1 LVIQYPDTIS
11 FSDGG
16 TPAVYD
22 ENTGRWTPGTPGST
36 VESECRYEA
45 SGGNGWISTE
55 DGQRINYAGIV
66 YLPKGAPRLKTGTKV
81 TVTVKREGESD
92 LVINDEVLRFHPGQ
106 MNARVWL

>member
-1 LVIQYPDTIS
+1 VVIQYPDTIS

-22 ENTGRWTPGTPGST
+22 ENTGRWTPGTPGTT

-45 SGGNGWISTE
+45 SGGNGWRSTE

-66 YLPKGAPRLKTGTKV
+66 YLPKGAPKFKLGSKV
-81 TVTVKREGESD
+81 TVTVKRDEGD
-92 LVINDEVLRFHPGQ
+92 LVITDEVIRYFPGQ